1 MRKIFF
7 LVFFS
12 LTALVKAYT
21 QDSSQLV
28 LDSARNAFILNHIP
42 LSAAELQKFSLQKI
56 SGNVYPPYVQL
67 YLTNADGYRL
77 MQKALSPS
85 IQKRKR
91 LHLEWIFY
99 SFAGLFLLIGFIRY
113 AWGDYFDKVFLVY
126 LNQGFILR
134 QKKDVMMMWSIPS
147 VLLNLLFVLSGSFF
161 VFFGLGSNYVLTGMD
176 RWQVMIFIFLMITLI
191 YFFKYFFLHFL
202 GWVFKQ
208 KDAFDNYSFI
218 VFLNNKIIGILMLV
232 ASFLMAFSTAESYS
246 TVFKAVLYIIAI
258 LFGVRLINAF
268 QIFTRQARAGLFNIL
283 LAFISLEVLPTAIL
297 LKFIS
302 SGIFLLT
309 DGLL

>member
-7 LVFFS
+7 LIFFS
-12 LTALVKAYT
+12 STALIKVYA
-21 QDSSQLV
+21 QDSTQLMM
-28 LDSARNAFILNHIP
+28 DSARNAFILNHIP
-42 LSAAELQKFSLQKI
+42 LSAAELQKFSFQKK
-56 SGNVYPPYVQL
+56 SGNVYQPYVQY
-67 YLTNADGYRL
+67 YLTHAVGYQLTQNAF
-77 MQKALSPS
+77 SPS

-99 SFAGLFLLIGFIRY
+99 SFAGLFLLLGIIRY
-113 AWGDYFDKVFLVY
+113 AWSDYFDKVFLVY
-126 LNQGFILR
+126 FNQGFILR
-134 QKKDVMMMWSIPS
+134 QKKDVMMMWSMPS
-147 VLLNLLFVLSGSFF
+147 VLLNFLFVLSGSFF
-161 VFFGLGSNYVLTGMD
+161 IFFGMGSNYILTGMD
-176 RWQVMIFIFLMITLI
+176 RWQVMVFIFFMIAGV

-208 KDAFDNYSFI
+208 KEAFDNYSFI
-218 VFLNNKIIGILMLV
+218 VFLNNKIIGVLMLV
-232 ASFLMAFSTAESYS
+232 STFLMAFSSEEGYI
-246 TVFKAVLYIIAI
+246 TVFRSVLYLIAI
-258 LFGVRLINAF
+258 LFGIRLINAF
-268 QIFTRQARAGLFNIL
+268 QIFTRQARAGLFNVL